1 MGVLHN
7 KVDRKILRER
17 LMEEP
22 FKRVTLSFYKYV
34 ELKDLEAFRDQLW
47 TDWNELGVFGRIYI
61 AQEGINAQLSVPEDN
76 FEAFDEHV
84 HSIEAFSDIPFKIAV
99 EDDGK
104 SFFKLTV
111 KIRKQIVA
119 DGLSFDEYDVTN
131 VGKHLSAQEFHAKM
145 DEPEAVVV
153 DMRNQY
159 ESEVGHFEGALCPDS
174 NTFKEELPMAKE
186 MLEGKEEKPIL
197 LYCTGGIRCEKASSY
212 LRHHGFK
219 NVYQLHGGIIDYKR
233 QIDKDGTDSRFKG
246 KNFVFDERVGERI
259 TDEVIS
265 KCHLCGE
272 TNDDHVNCGNM
283 LCNRLFIQCP
293 KCEEKFEH
301 CCSEECIRL
310 SKLPKDKIQE
320 LARQRDKADQYN
332 YREQV
337 RPAAPIISE

>member
-1 MGVLHN
+1 MAVLHN
-7 KVDRKILRER
+7 KIDRNILRER

-34 ELKDLEAFRDQLW
+34 KLENLAEFRDQLW
-47 TDWNELGVFGRIYI
+47 SEWNDLGVFGRIYI
-61 AQEGINAQLSVPEDN
+61 AEEGINAQLSVPEDN
-76 FEAFDEHV
+76 FEAFEKHV
-84 HSIEAFSDIPFKIAV
+84 HGIEAFADIPFKIAV

-111 KIRKQIVA
+111 KVRKQIVA
-119 DGLSFDEYDVTN
+119 DGLTFDEYDVTN
-131 VGKHLSAQEFHAKM
+131 VGEHLSAQEFHDKM
-145 DEPEAVVV
+145 DEPEAVIM

-159 ESEVGHFEGALCPDS
+159 ESEVGHFEGAIGPDAD
-174 NTFKEELPMAKE
+174 TFKEELPMAKE
-186 MLEGKEEKPIL
+186 MLEGKEEKPVL

-233 QIDKDGTDSRFKG
+233 QIDKEGVDSRFKG

-265 KCHLCGE
+265 KCHQCGD
-272 TNDDHVNCGNM
+272 TSDDHVNCGNM
-283 LCNRLFIQCP
+283 LCNRLFIQC
-293 KCEEKFEH
+293 KSCEDKFEH
-301 CCSEECIRL
+301 CCSSECIEL
-310 SKLPKDKIQE
+310 SKLPKEEIKE
-320 LARQRDKADQYN
+320 LARKRDKADQYN

-337 RPAAPIISE
+337 RPKRTCSC